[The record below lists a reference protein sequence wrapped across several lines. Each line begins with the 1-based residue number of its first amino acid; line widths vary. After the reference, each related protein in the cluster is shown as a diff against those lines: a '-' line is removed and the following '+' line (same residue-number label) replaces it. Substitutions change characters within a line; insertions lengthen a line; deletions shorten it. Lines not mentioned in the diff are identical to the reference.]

1 MIYLPCQSRRHV
13 DPQSICRS
21 TQRGSISVQSVAGVY
36 KLGKE
41 RSADIGGF
49 PDAGMFEE
57 ALLALR
63 GRIAYRAGVVA
74 VAQILHLDRSLLAT
88 SLLINV
94 PPLICVPAP
103 EVAEESREPL
113 SQQRAQSRQV
123 GRHDGEARLDGVQGR
138 APCAFEAAILRLVK
152 RLGEH
157 ANPDDSDDCDSVTW
171 AGKSVAASLQVES
184 GVLTNRWS

>member
-1 MIYLPCQSRRHV
+1 MIYRPCQFRRHV

-41 RSADIGGF
+41 RSADIGGL
-49 PDAGMFEE
+49 PDASMLEE

-63 GRIAYRAGVVA
+63 GRIAYGAGVMA
-74 VAQILHLDRSLLAT
+74 VAQILHLDRSLLPT

-103 EVAEESREPL
+103 EVAEEPREPL
-113 SQQRAQSRQV
+113 SQQRAQGRQV
-123 GRHDGEARLDGVQGR
+123 GCHDGEARLDGVEGR
-138 APCAFEAAILRLVK
+138 APCAFEAAILRLVEP
-152 RLGEH
+152 LG
-157 ANPDDSDDCDSVTW
+157 
-171 AGKSVAASLQVES
+171 
-184 GVLTNRWS
+184 

>member
-1 MIYLPCQSRRHV
+1 MIYLPCQFRRHA

-36 KLGKE
+36 KIVKE

-49 PDAGMFEE
+49 PDAGMLEE

-63 GRIAYRAGVVA
+63 GRIAYGAGVMA
-74 VAQILHLDRSLLAT
+74 VAQILHLNRSLLPT

-94 PPLICVPAP
+94 PPLICAPAP

-113 SQQRAQSRQV
+113 SQQRAQGRQV
-123 GRHDGEARLDGVQGR
+123 GRHDGEARLDGVEGR
-138 APCAFEAAILRLVK
+138 APCAFEAAIFRLVEP
-152 RLGEH
+152 LG
-157 ANPDDSDDCDSVTW
+157 
-171 AGKSVAASLQVES
+171 
-184 GVLTNRWS
+184 